1 MKIEEHKEIIN
12 NIRTNLDNEGLVV
25 ENLMKLVEDYGIISG
40 DLAKTIEKNTTLEK
54 ANESLRSVNME
65 LFQKVGTKLP
75 IEKVENKIETKDN
88 EEKEM
93 KFEELFKDGE
103 LI

>member
-12 NIRTNLDNEGLVV
+12 TIRTNLDNEGIVV

-40 DLAKTIEKNTTLEK
+40 DLAKTNEKNVSLEK
-54 ANESLRSVNME
+54 ANESLRNVNME

-75 IEKVENKIETKDN
+75 IEKEENKLETNDN
-88 EEKEM
+88 EVKEM
-93 KFEELFKDGE
+93 KFENLFKNGE

>member
-12 NIRTNLDNEGLVV
+12 TIRSNLDNEGLVV
-25 ENLMKLVEDYGIISG
+25 ENLMKLVEDYGLISG
-40 DLAKTIEKNTTLEK
+40 DLAKTNEKNESLEK
-54 ANESLRSVNME
+54 ANESLRNVNME

-75 IEKVENKIETKDN
+75 IEKENKIETNDN
-88 EEKEM
+88 EVKEM
-93 KFEELFKDGE
+93 KFENLFKNGE